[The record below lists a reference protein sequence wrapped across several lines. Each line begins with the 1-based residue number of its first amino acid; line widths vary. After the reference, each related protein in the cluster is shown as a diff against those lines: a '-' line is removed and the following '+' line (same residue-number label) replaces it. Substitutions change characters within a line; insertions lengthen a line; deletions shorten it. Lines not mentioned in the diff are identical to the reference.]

1 MSVYLRSDS
10 PHYHYDFEYKKTRH
24 YGSTGRTTLAE
35 ARAFEKAKRAEVKA
49 AVALGHNLERI
60 DFDAAAGRWWKEV
73 GQFRADPDRVE
84 KDIARLVQWVGAS
97 TPLVSI
103 NDEMVARL
111 VAHRRMDDRKGR
123 PELGRIKP
131 STVNNSLLDP
141 LMAILNRAR
150 DLWGIHLPNAPTF
163 RRHVLPEDER
173 IRELTAEEELRYAQH
188 ESDDYRPPRL
198 LMQVTGLRVTNACK
212 LRWEQIDLING
223 VLTVTQKGNRVHRIP
238 ITPRIRAILES
249 LRGHHPVYVFTYLAR
264 KTGKVPNTDKWT
276 LAGQRYPIAV
286 GSMQSSVKRTVK
298 KAGIVDFRVHDLRH
312 TAATR
317 LLRRTGNLKAVQS
330 LLGHRSI
337 QTTMRYAH
345 FLQDDL
351 RAAMTRAEDDDPTIH

>member
-1 MSVYLRSDS
+1 MSVYLRGDS
-10 PHYHYDFEYKKTRH
+10 PYYHYDFEYRKTRH
-24 YGSTGRTTLAE
+24 YGSTGRSTLAA

-49 AVALGHNLERI
+49 AAELGHSPERMV
-60 DFDAAAGRWWKEV
+60 FDAAAGRWWKEV
-73 GQFRADPDRVE
+73 GQFRADPNRVE
-84 KDIARLVQWVGAS
+84 KDIARLVQWVGAH
-97 TPLVSI
+97 TPLASI

-111 VAHRRMDDRKGR
+111 VARRRLDDRKGR

-131 STVNNSLLDP
+131 STVNNTLLDP
-141 LMAILNRAR
+141 LMAILNRAQ
-150 DLWGIHLPNAPTF
+150 DLWGVHLPNVPTF
-163 RRHVLPEDER
+163 RRHVLPENER
-173 IRELTAEEELRYAQH
+173 IRELTAEEELRYARH
-188 ESDDYRPPRL
+188 EADDYRPPRL

-212 LRWEQIDLING
+212 LRWEQVDLDSG

-238 ITPRIRAILES
+238 ITPRIRSILEP
-249 LRGHHPVYVFTYLAR
+249 LRGHHPVFVFTYLAK
-264 KTGKVPNTDKWT
+264 KTGKVPNIDKRT
-276 LAGQRYPIAV
+276 LAGERYPIAV

-298 KAGIVDFRVHDLRH
+298 KAGIVDFRVHDFRH

-317 LLRRTGNLKAVQS
+317 LLRRTGNLKAVQA

-351 RAAMTRAEDDDPTIH
+351 RAAMIRAEGDDPTFH